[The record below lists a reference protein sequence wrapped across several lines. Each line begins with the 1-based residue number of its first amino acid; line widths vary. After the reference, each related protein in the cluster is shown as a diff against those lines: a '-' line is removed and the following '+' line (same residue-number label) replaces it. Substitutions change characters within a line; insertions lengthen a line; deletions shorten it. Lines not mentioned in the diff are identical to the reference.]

1 MDRLAS
7 RSGDAV
13 AARDVAAAFVCTL
26 ARNTFKRDGEKVI
39 DIPVGDVDGPSS
51 DERKPIMLTCTPL
64 SKVGSPA
71 YCTLRALRVVLVV
84 VRHIKNAFNGAT
96 SA

>member
-39 DIPVGDVDGPSS
+39 DIPVGDVDGQSS
-51 DERKPIMLTCTPL
+51 DERKPIMLTCTTL

-71 YCTLRALRVVLVV
+71 YCTL
-84 VRHIKNAFNGAT
+84 
-96 SA
+96 